1 MAIHSHEI
9 EMTQV
14 FSCCQLQS
22 CKGLHKG
29 GCSEACFAHSNL
41 CLVLVP
47 VFLGPLVNITNI
59 VSVNICQLSV
69 AEKKTI
75 IYAWYKMNTGIDMAK
90 ARTAEQKENESK

>member
-9 EMTQV
+9 EMTPAKV

-47 VFLGPLVNITNI
+47 VFLRPLVNITII
-59 VSVNICQLSV
+59 VSVNMSI
-69 AEKKTI
+69 KTKTI
-75 IYAWYKMNTGIDMAK
+75 IYVWYKINIGIDMAK
-90 ARTAEQKENESK
+90 ARTAGQKENESK